1 MENRGMGKVIRE
13 ILTETLE
20 LKKRVLSD
28 SSLLEEM
35 EKVASV
41 IVEAYRRRNKLI
53 LFGNGGSAAD
63 AQHVA
68 AEMVNRFELQRG
80 ALPAI
85 ALTTDTSILTS
96 VANDDDFSHIFAR
109 QLEALVSKG
118 DVAVG
123 ISTSGNSLN
132 VLEGVKVAKQRG
144 ATTVGFTGMDGGR
157 LVKLVDLLVRAPS
170 EKTPRI
176 QELHITFFHIICH
189 LVETE
194 LFGRSSS

>member
-1 MENRGMGKVIRE
+1 METWPMGKVIRE
-13 ILTETLE
+13 ILSETLE
-20 LKKRVLSD
+20 VKKRILSD
-28 SSLLEEM
+28 SSLLEEI
-35 EKVASV
+35 ERVASL
-41 IVEAYRRRNKLI
+41 IVEAYRRGNKLI

-68 AEMVNRFELQRG
+68 AEMVSKFELQRG

-109 QLEALVSKG
+109 QLEALASKG

-132 VLEGVKVAKQRG
+132 VLEGVKVAKERG

-157 LVKLVDLLVRAPS
+157 LAKLVDLVVRAPS

-176 QELHITFFHIICH
+176 QELHITFLHIICH
-189 LVETE
+189 LVETK
-194 LFGRSSS
+194 LFGPRDS

>member
-1 MENRGMGKVIRE
+1 METKGIGKAIRG
-13 ILTETLE
+13 ILTETLT
-20 LKKRVLSD
+20 LKKKVLSD

-41 IVEAYRRRNKLI
+41 IVEAYRRGNKLI

-68 AEMVNRFELQRG
+68 AEMVNRFELERG
-80 ALPAI
+80 SLPAI
-85 ALTTDTSILTS
+85 ALSTDTSILTS
-96 VANDDDFSHIFAR
+96 IANDDDFSRIFAR
-109 QLEALVSKG
+109 QLEALANKG

-123 ISTSGNSLN
+123 ISTSGNSRN
-132 VLEGVKVAKQRG
+132 VLEGVKVAKERG
-144 ATTVGFTGMDGGR
+144 ARTVGFTGMNGGR
-157 LVKLVDLLVRAPS
+157 LAGLVDLVLMAPS
-170 EKTPRI
+170 NKTPRI

-194 LFGRSSS
+194 LFGSRNT

>member
-1 MENRGMGKVIRE
+1 METKAMGKVIRE

-20 LKKRVLSD
+20 LKKKILSD
-28 SSLLEEM
+28 SSLLDEM
-35 EKVASV
+35 GKITSV
-41 IVEAYRRRNKLI
+41 IVEAYRKGNKLI

-68 AEMVNRFELQRG
+68 AEMVNKFELERD
-80 ALPAI
+80 AIPAI

-132 VLEGVKVAKQRG
+132 VLEGVKVAKERG

-157 LVKLVDLLVRAPS
+157 EYCGFTLVGEQLKWGLRHFVGHSGHDLLCG
-170 EKTPRI
+170 TY
-176 QELHITFFHIICH
+176 
-189 LVETE
+189 
-194 LFGRSSS
+194 

>member
-1 MENRGMGKVIRE
+1 VETKGIGKAIRE
-13 ILTETLE
+13 ILTETLT
-20 LKKRVLSD
+20 LKKKVLSD

-41 IVEAYRRRNKLI
+41 IVEAYRRGNKLI

-68 AEMVNRFELQRG
+68 AEMVNKFELERG
-80 ALPAI
+80 SLPAI
-85 ALTTDTSILTS
+85 ALSTDTSILTS
-96 VANDDDFSHIFAR
+96 IANDDHFSHIFAR
-109 QLEALVSKG
+109 QLEALANKG

-123 ISTSGNSLN
+123 ISTSGNSQN
-132 VLEGVKVAKQRG
+132 VLEGVKVAKERG

-157 LVKLVDLLVRAPS
+157 LVNLVDLPVRAPS
-170 EKTPRI
+170 DKTPRI
-176 QELHITFFHIICH
+176 QELHITFLHIICH

-194 LFGRSSS
+194 LFGTM

>member
-1 MENRGMGKVIRE
+1 MKTKGMGNIIRE

-20 LKKRVLSD
+20 LKKRVLD
-28 SSLLEEM
+28 DPSLLEEI
-35 EKVASV
+35 EKVASL
-41 IVEAYRRRNKLI
+41 IIEAYRRGNKLI

-68 AEMVNRFELQRG
+68 AEMVNKFELQRG

-109 QLEALVSKG
+109 QLEALVSRG

-132 VLEGVKVAKQRG
+132 VLEGVRVAKERG
-144 ATTVGFTGMDGGR
+144 ATTVGFSGRDGGR
-157 LVKLVDLLVRAPS
+157 LVELVDLAVRAPS
-170 EKTPRI
+170 DKTPRI

-189 LVETE
+189 LVEAE
-194 LFGRSSS
+194 LFSTPNS

>member
-1 MENRGMGKVIRE
+1 METKGMGKVIRE

-20 LKKRVLSD
+20 LKKRTLGD
-28 SSLLEEM
+28 PTLLDEI

-41 IVEAYRRRNKLI
+41 IVQAYRRGNKLI

-68 AEMVNRFELQRG
+68 AEMVNKFELERD
-80 ALPAI
+80 AIPTI

-109 QLEALVSKG
+109 QLEALVSRG
-118 DVAVG
+118 DVAVA

-132 VLEGVKVAKQRG
+132 VLEGVRVAKERG

-157 LVKLVDLLVRAPS
+157 LVKLVDLVLRAPS

-194 LFGRSSS
+194 LFSTRNS

>member
-1 MENRGMGKVIRE
+1 METKGMGKIIRE
-13 ILTETLE
+13 ILSETLE
-20 LKKRVLSD
+20 LKKRTLGDPTLVG
-28 SSLLEEM
+28 EI
-35 EKVASV
+35 EKAASV
-41 IVEAYRRRNKLI
+41 IVEACRRGNKLI

-68 AEMVNRFELQRG
+68 AEMVNKLELQRG

-96 VANDDDFSHIFAR
+96 VANDDDFCHIFAR
-109 QLEALVSKG
+109 QLEALASKG
-118 DVAVG
+118 DVTVG

-132 VLEGVKVAKQRG
+132 VLEGVKVAKERG

-157 LVKLVDLLVRAPS
+157 LAKLVDLVVRAPS
-170 EKTPRI
+170 KKTPRI

-194 LFGRSSS
+194 LFGTSSS

>member
-1 MENRGMGKVIRE
+1 METKGKGKAIRE
-13 ILTETLE
+13 ILTETLT

-41 IVEAYRRRNKLI
+41 IVEAYRRGNKLI

-68 AEMVNRFELQRG
+68 AEMVNKFELERG
-80 ALPAI
+80 ALPAM
-85 ALTTDTSILTS
+85 ALSTDTSILTS
-96 VANDDDFSHIFAR
+96 IANDDDFSHIFAR
-109 QLEALVSKG
+109 QLEALANKG

-123 ISTSGNSLN
+123 ISTSGNSQN
-132 VLEGVKVAKQRG
+132 VLEGVKVAKERG

-157 LVKLVDLLVRAPS
+157 LAGSVDLLLRAPS
-170 EKTPRI
+170 NKTPRI

-194 LFGRSSS
+194 LFGSRNS